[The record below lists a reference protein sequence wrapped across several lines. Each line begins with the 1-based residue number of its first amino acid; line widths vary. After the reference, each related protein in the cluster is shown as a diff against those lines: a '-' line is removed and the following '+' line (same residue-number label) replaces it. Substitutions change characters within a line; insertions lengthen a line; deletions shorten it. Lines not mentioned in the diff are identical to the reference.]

1 MGWFREFLAVPEA
14 PPPKKHQSRGQRRG
28 HMGGE
33 PTGPSLPYSP
43 MKGKAEVKMKNM
55 PLLYM
60 VKVTAKYTARL
71 PHTKNWLTAVQ

>member
-1 MGWFREFLAVPEA
+1 
-14 PPPKKHQSRGQRRG
+14 
-28 HMGGE
+28 MGGE